1 MKFVCKSEAE
11 TSAAGEKFGA
21 LLRGGDIVLLSGE
34 LGAGKTVFTKGIA
47 KALGVK
53 ESVLSPTFTIMNE
66 YDGEKLRLCHFDA
79 YRLRCGDDVVEV
91 GLAEDIG
98 EKNTVCVI
106 EWFENIADILPANNV
121 KKVTIRYLGEDE
133 REIEISDDK

>member
-1 MKFVCKSEAE
+1 MKFVCVSEEETKSL
-11 TSAAGEKFGA
+11 GEKFGA
-21 LLRGGDIVLLSGE
+21 GLRGGSIVLLSGE

-53 ESVLSPTFTIMNE
+53 ESVLSPTFTVMNE
-66 YDGEKLRLCHFDA
+66 YDGEKMRLCHFDA
-79 YRLRCGDDVVEV
+79 YRLRCGDDAVEA
-91 GLAEDIG
+91 GLADYIG

-106 EWFENIADILPANNV
+106 EWFENIADILPARGV
-121 KKVTIRYLGEDE
+121 KQVRISYSGENE

>member
-79 YRLRCGDDVVEV
+79 YRLRCGDDAVEV

-133 REIEISDDK
+133 REMEISDDK